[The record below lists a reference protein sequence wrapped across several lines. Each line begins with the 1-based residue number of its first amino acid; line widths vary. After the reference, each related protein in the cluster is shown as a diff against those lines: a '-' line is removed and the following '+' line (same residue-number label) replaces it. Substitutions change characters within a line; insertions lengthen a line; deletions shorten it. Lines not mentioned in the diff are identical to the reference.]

1 MSIAGGKYSFCAP
14 EERNVCSKS
23 ESPQPKVLAGTCGN
37 LR

>member
-1 MSIAGGKYSFCAP
+1 MSIAGDKSSLFAP

>member
-1 MSIAGGKYSFCAP
+1 MSIADDKASLCAP

-23 ESPQPKVLAGTCGN
+23 ELPQPKVLAGTCGN